1 MSSKIIRSLVYLSAT
16 ITFASLVFILVY
28 IFSNGLPHLTADM
41 FAWEFTPDNQSL
53 MPALI
58 TTFIVLGL
66 TLLIATPI
74 GVFTGFYLVEYAKKG
89 NKVVGAIRMATDTL
103 AAVPSIVYGLF
114 GMLFFVTFLGF
125 QYSVAAGVLTSVIMV
140 LPLIIRSTEEALMA
154 VNDSLREASFGLGA
168 GKLRTIF
175 RVVLPVAMPGILA
188 GVILAS
194 GRVIGETA
202 ALMYTLGTSSNL
214 PTGLFSSGRT
224 LALHMYV
231 LSNEGIHVNQSFAT
245 GVVLILFVLVI
256 NGLSTFLSNKLT
268 KGTK

>member
-175 RVVLPVAMPGILA
+175 RVVLPGAMPGILA